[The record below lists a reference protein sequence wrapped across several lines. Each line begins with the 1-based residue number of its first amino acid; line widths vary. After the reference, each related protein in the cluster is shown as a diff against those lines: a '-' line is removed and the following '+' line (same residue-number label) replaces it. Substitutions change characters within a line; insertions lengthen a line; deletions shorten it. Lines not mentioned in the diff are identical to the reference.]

1 MDPNGLSDP
10 YVKVFSLLNYKSSM
24 YAIFPGEIDSRNR
37 RWCSEKENA
46 DNQGNAKSRMEW
58 NSQNVIKSICEL
70 QTNLWNCFDEKLN
83 SAHSPQ
89 RSQARGQR
97 QAGVYRGLGLGQN
110 FKERFHG
117 SAQVSK
123 YRMFLQ
129 TFLSIFIFPSFG
141 VSELRKGEGARGWFK
156 LLTQGEGE
164 YYNVPVIAEEENVK
178 AHIRKQ
184 KVRRYNYKIYKF

>member
-10 YVKVFSLLNYKSSM
+10 YVKVLILLKYKCCM
-24 YAIFPGEIDSRNR
+24 YAIFPGEIDSRNWR
-37 RWCSEKENA
+37 GLSEKENK
-46 DNQGNAKSRMEW
+46 DNQGNAKSRVEW
-58 NSQNVIKSICEL
+58 NSQNVIKSICEM

-83 SAHSPQ
+83 TAHFPQ
-89 RSQARGQR
+89 RSQARGQG
-97 QAGVYRGLGLGQN
+97 QAGVYRDLGLGQN
-110 FKERFHG
+110 FKEWFHG

-123 YRMFLQ
+123 YCSFHKL
-129 TFLSIFIFPSFG
+129 FSLFIFPSFG

-184 KVRRYNYKIYKF
+184 KVRR